1 MRFLIIEDQPD
12 VSRLLATLLK
22 PHGECTIVADGKA
35 GVAAVLEALN
45 AGQRFHALF
54 LDIMMPAMNG
64 HEVLEEIRN
73 LEETR
78 KIYPPEALKIIM
90 TTAMDDREN
99 VMKAFRNQA
108 DAYLV
113 KPILQKSLL
122 EAMAKAGL
130 EL

>member
-22 PHGECTIVADGKA
+22 PHGECPIVADGKA
-35 GVAAVLEALN
+35 GVTAVLEALN